1 MGSRRGHSPAAD
13 RAGCTARLTAAEL
26 IVYFDSSAFVK
37 LVLEED
43 GSDIA
48 LELWK
53 STPDRVASQIVY
65 PEARAAL
72 AAARRA
78 GRIDDEA
85 LAIAVGNLEDAR
97 RALRMTNV
105 DAALAQRAGDLAE
118 RHALRG
124 YDAVHL
130 ATMVSL
136 DAARILT
143 ATWDKELALAASQC
157 GLGVVP
163 SPPRWSDE
171 RADSDADPLESV

>member
-1 MGSRRGHSPAAD
+1 
-13 RAGCTARLTAAEL
+13 L

-37 LVLEED
+37 LVLEEE

-53 STPDRVASQIVY
+53 SASDRVTSQVAY

-72 AAARRA
+72 AAARRSR
-78 GRIDDEA
+78 RIDDDA
-85 LAIAVGNLEDAR
+85 LVIAVTNLEGAR
-97 RALRMTNV
+97 RALRMLNV
-105 DAALAQRAGDLAE
+105 DATLAQRAGDLAE
-118 RHALRG
+118 RYALRG

-136 DAARILT
+136 DAARVLT

-163 SPPRWSDE
+163 SAPRWNDE
-171 RADSDADPLESV
+171 RAGDRPARSSRQRLRLRDVAQ

>member
-1 MGSRRGHSPAAD
+1 
-13 RAGCTARLTAAEL
+13 L

-53 STPDRVASQIVY
+53 SASDRVASQVVY
-65 PEARAAL
+65 AEARAAL

-78 GRIDDEA
+78 GRIDDGA
-85 LAIAVGNLEDAR
+85 LAIAVTNLEDAR
-97 RALRMTNV
+97 RALRMLNV
-105 DAALAQRAGDLAE
+105 DATLAQRAGDLAE

-136 DAARILT
+136 DAARVLT

-171 RADSDADPLESV
+171 RAGSDAGPLEPV